1 MFASSFAWVP
11 AALVALCALTLAHK
25 RAVALPAPVP
35 AADRSNGTSVTVPD
49 ASGFDPIPDTIPDTY
64 IITLKR
70 GCDVNNFQTNVSRTL
85 YEINMQQLSIAA
97 ENPDAHV
104 VMSNLDRMFDL
115 GPDFRGLAG
124 TLAPDALPRIQQH
137 PNMSAI
143 EPVVRVALAT
153 TPVTT
158 TPVSTTPVLTH
169 EAAAAAVAPGLLQVN
184 APWHL
189 ARISQRQ
196 RNVVQPY
203 SYPRSAGTG
212 VRVYILDTG
221 VTAQHPQLEGRAAL
235 GGVFCSSCTG
245 VTAAIDDHGHGSHVA
260 GIVASKTYGV
270 AKRAT
275 VVAVKILDRDG
286 AGNTADLIAGLNY
299 VVQQQKSLNS
309 RPGTPPTRG
318 VANLSIAGPVSAA
331 VNAAVAA
338 VVAAGVPVI
347 VAAGNG
353 NGDSA
358 CNYSPSGSA
367 AALAVGATSLSD
379 TRAAFSNTGPCIGMF
394 APGVAVTSLW
404 LGSGTRT
411 MSGTS
416 MAAPAV
422 AGIAAL
428 VLANHADWSPAQVRA
443 HLTTTATS
451 GVVTDAGAG
460 APNLLAFSDAN
471 VSG

>member
-1 MFASSFAWVP
+1 MFAFSLAWMP
-11 AALVALCALTLAHK
+11 AVVAVLWALSLAHN
-25 RAVALPAPVP
+25 RAAALPALMQ
-35 AADRSNGTSVTVPD
+35 AADRSTGASTGAPAPD
-49 ASGFDPIPDTIPDTY
+49 ASGFDPIPDAY

-70 GCDVNNFQTNVSRTL
+70 GCDVNDFQTNVSRTL
-85 YEINMQQLSIAA
+85 YEINLQQLSIAA

-104 VMSNLDRMFDL
+104 VMSNFDRTFDL
-115 GPDFRGLAG
+115 GPAFRGLAG
-124 TLAPDALPRIQQH
+124 TLAPDALPRIQRH
-137 PNMSAI
+137 PNVSAI

-153 TPVTT
+153 TFDAVTATPVPTAPVT
-158 TPVSTTPVLTH
+158 PQD
-169 EAAAAAVAPGLLQVN
+169 AAAAVAPGRLQVN

-196 RNVVQPY
+196 RSVVQPY
-203 SYPRSAGTG
+203 SYPRSAGAG
-212 VRVYILDTG
+212 VRAYILDTG
-221 VTAQHPQLEGRAAL
+221 VNTQHPQLEGRAAL
-235 GGVFCSSCTG
+235 GGVFCASCTG
-245 VTAAIDDHGHGSHVA
+245 VTTAIDDHGHGSHVA

-286 AGNTADLIAGLNY
+286 AGNTADLISGLNY
-299 VVQQQKSLNS
+299 VVQQQKFLNS
-309 RPGTPPTRG
+309 RSGTPPVRG

-347 VAAGNG
+347 AAAGNA

-358 CNYSPSGSA
+358 CNYSPSGA
-367 AALAVGATSLSD
+367 APAITVGATSLSD
-379 TRAAFSNTGPCIGMF
+379 TRAAFSNTGPCTTMF

-416 MAAPAV
+416 MASPAV

-428 VLANHADWSPAQVRA
+428 VLTSHPSWTPAQVRA

-451 GVVTDAGAG
+451 GVVANAGEG

>member
-1 MFASSFAWVP
+1 MFAYSLRWVP
-11 AALVALCALTLAHK
+11 VALAVLCALTLAHN
-25 RAVALPAPVP
+25 RVAALPPLVQASDRLAGSSTATPAP
-35 AADRSNGTSVTVPD
+35 N
-49 ASGFDPIPDTIPDTY
+49 ASGFDPIPDTY
-64 IITLKR
+64 IIMLKR
-70 GCDVNNFQTNVSRTL
+70 GCDVNDFQTNVSRTL
-85 YEINMQQLSIAA
+85 YEINMLQLSIAA

-104 VMSNLDRMFDL
+104 VMSNLDRTFDL
-115 GPDFRGLAG
+115 GPAFRGLAG
-124 TLAPDALPRIQQH
+124 TLAPDVLPRIQQH
-137 PNMSAI
+137 PNVSAV
-143 EPVVRVALAT
+143 EPVARIRLAT
-153 TPVTT
+153 SSVTATPVPTT
-158 TPVSTTPVLTH
+158 TVATQEV
-169 EAAAAAVAPGLLQVN
+169 EAAVAPGLLQVN

-189 ARISQRQ
+189 ARISQRK
-196 RNVVQPY
+196 RSVVQPY

-275 VVAVKILDRDG
+275 VVAVKILDSDG
-286 AGNTADLIAGLNY
+286 TGNTADLISGLNY

-309 RPGTPPTRG
+309 RSGTPPVRG
-318 VANLSIAGPVSAA
+318 VANLSIAGPVSPA

-338 VVAAGVPVI
+338 VEAAGVPVI
-347 VAAGNG
+347 VAAGNA

-358 CNYSPSGSA
+358 CNYSPSGAASA
-367 AALAVGATSLSD
+367 IAVGATSLSD
-379 TRAAFSNTGPCIGMF
+379 TRAAFSNTGSCLATF

-404 LGSGTRT
+404 LGTDTRT
-411 MSGTS
+411 LSGTS

-422 AGIAAL
+422 AGITAL
-428 VLANHADWSPAQVRA
+428 VLANHPEWTPAQVRA
-443 HLTTTATS
+443 HLTTTATR
-451 GVVTDAGAG
+451 GVVVDAGAG
-460 APNLLAFSDAN
+460 ASNLLAFSDAN

>member
-1 MFASSFAWVP
+1 MFAYFLTWVP
-11 AALVALCALTLAHK
+11 AALVALCALITLNRN
-25 RAVALPAPVP
+25 RAVALPAPVQ
-35 AADRSNGTSVTVPD
+35 AADRLATTSTTAPAPD
-49 ASGFDPIPDTIPDTY
+49 ASGFRPIPDTY

-70 GCDVNNFQTNVSRTL
+70 GCDVNDFQTNVSRTL
-85 YEINMQQLSIAA
+85 YEINLQQLSIAA
-97 ENPDAHV
+97 ENPDAHI
-104 VMSNLDRMFDL
+104 VMSNFDRTFNL
-115 GPDFRGLAG
+115 GPEFRGVAG
-124 TLAPDALPRIQQH
+124 TLAPDVLPRIQQH
-137 PNMSAI
+137 PNVSAI

-153 TPVTT
+153 TSVTA
-158 TPVSTTPVLTH
+158 TPLPPTLVLTQKT
-169 EAAAAAVAPGLLQVN
+169 AAAVAPGLLQVN

-196 RNVVQPY
+196 RSVVQPY
-203 SYPRSAGTG
+203 SYPRSAGTN
-212 VRVYILDTG
+212 VRIYILDTG

-235 GGVFCSSCTG
+235 GAVFCSSCTG

-260 GIVASKTYGV
+260 GIAASKTYGV

-286 AGNTADLIAGLNY
+286 AGNTADLISGLNY

-309 RPGTPPTRG
+309 RTGAPPVRG

-347 VAAGNG
+347 VAAGNA

-358 CNYSPSGSA
+358 CNYSPSGA
-367 AALAVGATSLSD
+367 APALAVGATSLSD
-379 TRAAFSNTGPCIGMF
+379 TRAAFSNTGPCIAMF
-394 APGVAVTSLW
+394 APGMAVTSLW
-404 LGSGTRT
+404 LGSSTRT
-411 MSGTS
+411 LSGTS

-428 VLANHADWSPAQVRA
+428 VLANHPDWTPAQVRA
-443 HLTTTATS
+443 HLTTTATG
-451 GVVTDAGAG
+451 GVVADAGAG